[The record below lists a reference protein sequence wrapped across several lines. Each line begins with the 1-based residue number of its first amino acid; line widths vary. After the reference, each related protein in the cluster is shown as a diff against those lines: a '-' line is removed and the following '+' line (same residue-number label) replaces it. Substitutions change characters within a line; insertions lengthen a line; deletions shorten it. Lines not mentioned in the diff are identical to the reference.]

1 MMSHGV
7 GWKAPS
13 VRVRA
18 PFEASVLMFKEFQLF
33 NRRRNEGVEAKQ
45 AHALGN
51 VLGIMAALE
60 KFLGVFCFSHIGDY
74 GQ

>member
-1 MMSHGV
+1 
-7 GWKAPS
+7 
-13 VRVRA
+13 
-18 PFEASVLMFKEFQLF
+18 MFKEFQLF
-33 NRRRNEGVEAKQ
+33 NRRRNKGVEAKQ

-51 VLGIMAALE
+51 VLGIMAALK